1 MPQGLVLDPIFSAIC
16 KRPFQGKGSGTKAQ
30 SNWTV
35 NSGSPHPTLPH
46 SCVPVYLE
54 RMKLQGET
62 TLVTPWSPEMGIQ
75 GVLGGDGSFR
85 KEDGSL
91 RKEDGGLRRGK
102 WQQPPSHSVP
112 TLCGV
117 LTTAML

>member
-1 MPQGLVLDPIFSAIC
+1 MPQRLVLDPILSAIR
-16 KRPFQGKGSGTKAQ
+16 KRPSQGKGSGTKAQ
-30 SNWTV
+30 SNWAV
-35 NSGSPHPTLPH
+35 KPGSPHPTLPH
-46 SCVPVYLE
+46 SRVPLNLE

-62 TLVTPWSPEMGIQ
+62 TLVTPWSPEVGIQ

-85 KEDGSL
+85 KEDG
-91 RKEDGGLRRGK
+91 GLHRGK
-102 WQQPPSHSVP
+102 WRQPPSHLVP